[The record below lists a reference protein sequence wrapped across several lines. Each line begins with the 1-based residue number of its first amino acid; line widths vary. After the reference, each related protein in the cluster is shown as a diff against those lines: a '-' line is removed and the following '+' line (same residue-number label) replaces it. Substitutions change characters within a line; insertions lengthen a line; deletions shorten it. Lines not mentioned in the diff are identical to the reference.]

1 MNNLILN
8 LLPLPPT
15 GKINSTASP
24 DFVFEADNNELRL
37 KLAAVTTVKANS
49 IA

>member
-1 MNNLILN
+1 MVLVLL

-15 GKINSTASP
+15 GNINSTTSP
-24 DFVFEADNNELRL
+24 DFVFEADNTELRL